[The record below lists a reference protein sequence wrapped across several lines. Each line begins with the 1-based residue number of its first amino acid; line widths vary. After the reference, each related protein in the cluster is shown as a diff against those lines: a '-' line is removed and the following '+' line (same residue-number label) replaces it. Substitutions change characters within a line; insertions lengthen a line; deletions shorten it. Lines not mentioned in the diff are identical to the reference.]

1 MMGDKYD
8 WFKIRFVSIWK
19 DIKWSESYL
28 NVARNGPV
36 VAGEQ
41 PDDVVDAGQAG
52 GVEEGGGQGGD
63 GLEKNKSYFLSPT
76 PTAGS
81 TPDPRA
87 LSGSSGGRGRRG
99 ARS

>member
-1 MMGDKYD
+1 MMGDKYN

-41 PDDVVDAGQAG
+41 PDDVVGAGQAG
-52 GVEEGGGQGGD
+52 GVEGGGGQGGDGQGGD
-63 GLEKNKSYFLSPT
+63 GLEKNKSYFLST
-76 PTAGS
+76 N
-81 TPDPRA
+81 
-87 LSGSSGGRGRRG
+87 
-99 ARS
+99 